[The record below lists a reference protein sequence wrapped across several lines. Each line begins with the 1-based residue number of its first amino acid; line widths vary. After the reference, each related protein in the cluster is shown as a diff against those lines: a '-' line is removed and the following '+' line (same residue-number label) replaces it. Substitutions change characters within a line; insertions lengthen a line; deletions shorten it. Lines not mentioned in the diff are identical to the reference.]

1 MLLGNPVGAAYLQSR
16 NHVALQ
22 KLVTGF
28 CADAQQLAHR
38 VDIHDIRVIFQVNSI
53 GLIVILT
60 QGSFSF
66 LLCDG

>member
-16 NHVALQ
+16 NRVALQ

-38 VDIHDIRVIFQVNSI
+38 VDIHDKTGIETGIILVPILKTGL
-53 GLIVILT
+53 GLIPILV
-60 QGSFSF
+60 SF
-66 LLCDG
+66 